1 MDGAL
6 QTTVS
11 ARQRTITVQYAR
23 GVDERYA
30 LFRFDRGDVYW
41 RLDEFRAAEDLGG
54 APHWIACHGRLTVAE
69 VVGRM
74 PDHVRTILDWTRD
87 EIVLGTVIADD
98 IFTAMTREDAL
109 TRLQIELDAAIGVD
123 RQTV

>member
-1 MDGAL
+1 MDHAL

-11 ARQRTITVQYAR
+11 ARQRTITVQYAS
-23 GVDERYA
+23 GIDQRYA

-41 RLDEFRAAEDLGG
+41 RLDEFRAAEDVGG
-54 APHWIACHGRLTVAE
+54 APRWLACHGRLSVAE

-74 PDHVRTILDWTRD
+74 PDHGRTVLDWTRE

-98 IFTAMTREDAL
+98 IFTAMIREDAL
-109 TRLQIELDAAIGVD
+109 TLLQVELDAALGVD
-123 RQTV
+123 RQTA